1 MSGVEKNSII
11 AKLEQE
17 EQAERAR
24 LAEQI
29 LAAEAILNPAVED
42 VFDAYLTALQ
52 AKRDKL
58 AALKARLAGLPAER
72 AALDAEEAQAR
83 ADFHAAVENGEGLT
97 TLTQDLLT
105 INTKKQELEIMR
117 DTLESGLIPAAEH
130 NIRLAHAA
138 LEDVVRRHLGAILDT
153 KLAEIMPRVQAIN
166 DEMRA
171 WCYVRND
178 VLKTLG
184 LTIYH
189 HLPQLQGHFKKVYHS

>member
-1 MSGVEKNSII
+1 MSGVEKNPII

-17 EQAERAR
+17 EQADRAR

-29 LAAEAILNPAVED
+29 LAAEAVLNPAVEG
-42 VFDAYLTALQ
+42 VFDEYQAAKQ

-83 ADFHAAVENGEGLT
+83 AAFHAAVENEDGLT

-117 DTLESGLIPAAEH
+117 ETLERGLIPAAEQ
-130 NIRLAHAA
+130 NIRNAHAA
-138 LEDVVRRHLGAILDT
+138 LEDVVARHLGAILDT
-153 KLAEIMPRVQAIN
+153 KLAEIMARVQVIN

-171 WCYVRND
+171 WYYVRND
-178 VLKTLG
+178 VLEALG
-184 LTIYH
+184 LTIYSR
-189 HLPQLQGHFKKVYHS
+189 LPQIQGHFKKAHS